1 MPSGFGCSTTNPPCD
16 QISSSSSSSSSSCSS
31 SVPES
36 HDSSPELDS
45 NTAAGQWSTRVDATG
60 SISRTPEHW

>member
-1 MPSGFGCSTTNPPCD
+1 MPSGFGCSTTNPPFD
-16 QISSSSSSSSSSCSS
+16 QISSSSSSSS